1 MITKIIKAL
10 KENNIDTYR
19 INCTQS
25 KSVELFFIKK
35 QMDMIRSTDV
45 TEYSVT
51 VYRDFLH
58 NDTKMR
64 GHAVTMVFPDMT
76 DEEITRALQDAYYAA
91 SFVKNRFYELPEPST
106 TLPQENKKEYDLK
119 VSAFELAKAIFEAD
133 EESKKSFINSAEVFA
148 TQKIARVINSR
159 GIDAEFNVYNFN
171 GEFVTQ
177 AITETQDVEIHTA
190 FSYNDPDRDQLKAK
204 VSTAL
209 ATAYDRAEAIK
220 AASAG
225 KYDVILT
232 GENLAMVLRYYT
244 ELSQGAMV
252 YAGYSTFKEGCFIQG
267 NEEEIQG
274 ERVNITLKATQPYSA
289 EGIAMK
295 DRIMAE
301 NGVLKTIHC
310 GKRFADYLGID
321 ATGDYGA
328 FECNCGSENFDE
340 MKNGALYVSV
350 FSDFQMDSYTGQ
362 FGGEIRLAYL
372 FEEKDGETVVKKFT
386 GGSINGSIF
395 DVQKTMVFSKE
406 RYKDDSYE
414 GPFAVKLKNI
424 SIAGE

>member
-1 MITKIIKAL
+1 MREVVEQLITNKYDYEKGSLDFSCTKLEMEIRQG
-10 KENNIDTYR
+10 EVREGSFR
-19 INCTQS
+19 IFSTEGKYTKGYIS
-25 KSVELFFIKK
+25 
-35 QMDMIRSTDV
+35 STDPRM
-45 TEYSVT
+45 EC
-51 VYRDFLH
+51 L
-58 NDTKMR
+58 
-64 GHAVTMVFPDMT
+64 
-76 DEEITRALQDAYYAA
+76 
-91 SFVKNRFYELPEPST
+91 T
-106 TLPQENKKEYDLK
+106 T
-119 VSAFELAKAIFEAD
+119 
-133 EESKKSFINSAEVFA
+133 
-148 TQKIARVINSR
+148 
-159 GIDAEFNVYNFN
+159 
-171 GEFVTQ
+171 EFV
-177 AITETQDVEIHTA
+177 
-190 FSYNDPDRDQLKAK
+190 
-204 VSTAL
+204 
-209 ATAYDRAEAIK
+209 
-220 AASAG
+220 
-225 KYDVILT
+225 
-232 GENLAMVLRYYT
+232 
-244 ELSQGAMV
+244 
-252 YAGYSTFKEGCFIQG
+252 G